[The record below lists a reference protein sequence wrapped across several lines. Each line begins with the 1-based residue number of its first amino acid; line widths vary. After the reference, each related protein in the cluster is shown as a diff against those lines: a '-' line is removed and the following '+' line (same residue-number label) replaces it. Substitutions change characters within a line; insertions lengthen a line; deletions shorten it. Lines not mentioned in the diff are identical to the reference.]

1 MAVYHCSI
9 TIGLDAGPVMAG
21 HVVADNAK
29 AAKDWFEEH
38 FFGYSTEGLP
48 EKTARHI
55 EAAKRDALE
64 SGYAVKAG
72 RSTVMPQNAMN
83 YA

>member
-1 MAVYHCSI
+1 MAVYHCKI
-9 TIGLDAGPVMAG
+9 IIGLDLGPVMAG
-21 HVVADNAK
+21 HVIAYDAK
-29 AAKDWFEEH
+29 AAKEWFEDR
-38 FFGYSTEGLP
+38 FLNYPTEGLP
-48 EKTARHI
+48 EATASRV